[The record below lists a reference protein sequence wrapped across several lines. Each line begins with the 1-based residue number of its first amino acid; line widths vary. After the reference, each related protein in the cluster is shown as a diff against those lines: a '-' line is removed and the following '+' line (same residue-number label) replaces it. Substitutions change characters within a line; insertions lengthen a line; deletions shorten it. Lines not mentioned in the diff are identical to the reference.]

1 MELTADRLGNIL
13 DSAIVAISSIQ
24 FFPDQT
30 WEYIYWSS
38 GCERIFGFT
47 AAALLADQRLWVE
60 RIPADDWQR
69 IITPAFGSI
78 FSQPHPTFTY
88 RFHHPNGSLRWIS
101 ATQTVSWDEPTQSWM
116 VTIVAND
123 ITEQQGI
130 KESLKFQGNLLN
142 QVQNAIICT
151 NIKGEITYWNA
162 AAEALYQW
170 QSTEVM
176 GRLLLE
182 VITAPQDRDP
192 FIHGF
197 AELMTVGFKEGEY
210 QLQRKDGSRFIAY
223 ARTIALQNDQNE
235 ITGFVGVS
243 LDITERKATELALQQ
258 LNTELEQRVQ
268 QRTQELAN
276 SEQDLRTIFNNV
288 YDAIFIH
295 DLHGTVVDMNERA
308 LALFA
313 AQRDQLLGLKAIDL
327 CTSDWL
333 PQAFSANLACL
344 EAGETLQ
351 FEGRGQRFRD
361 HFIFDVEVSLR
372 LVTLSNCPVVIAGV
386 RDISERK
393 RAEAQIQASLKQKD
407 LLLREIHHRIKN
419 NLQVVSSLLM
429 LQAETTDD
437 IYTQQVLQ
445 ESQERVMAIALVH
458 EALYKSD
465 TLERIDLSEYIQD
478 LLEEIFYSHHARQR
492 GIQLGLELESIW
504 LNLETVLPCA
514 LILNELVVNAL
525 KHGFPDRASGQIY
538 VSLHCQGETII
549 LVVADDGIG
558 LSTDWDVRQSLSLG
572 LQLVRDLTQQLEGT
586 LEISSD
592 PSHHPGTRVTL
603 QFQELFYRSRV

>member
-13 DSAIVAISSIQ
+13 NSAIVAISSIQ

-30 WEYIYWSS
+30 WEYIYWSN
-38 GCERIFGFT
+38 GCEYIFGFT

-69 IITPAFGSI
+69 IIAPAFASI

-88 RFHHPNGSLRWIS
+88 RFQHPDGSLRWIS

-123 ITEQQGI
+123 ITEQHGI
-130 KESLKFQGNLLN
+130 KESLKFQDNLLN

-170 QSTEVM
+170 QSIEVL

-197 AELMTVGFKEGEY
+197 AELMTVGFKAGEY

-235 ITGFVGVS
+235 ITGFIGVS
-243 LDITERKATELALQQ
+243 LDITERKATEIALQQ

-288 YDAIFIH
+288 YDAIFLH
-295 DLHGTVVDMNERA
+295 DLRGTVVDMNERA
-308 LALFA
+308 LTLFA
-313 AQRDQLLGLKAIDL
+313 AQRDQLLGLKVIDL
-327 CTSDWL
+327 CASIP
-333 PQAFSANLACL
+333 PQEFSANLARL
-344 EAGETLQ
+344 QDGETLQ
-351 FEGRGQRFRD
+351 FEGRGRRFRD
-361 HFIFDVEVSLR
+361 GHIFDVEVSLR
-372 LVTLSNCPVVIAGV
+372 LVTLSNSPVVIAGV
-386 RDISERK
+386 RDISDRK

-429 LQAETTDD
+429 LQAETTED

-458 EALYKSD
+458 EALYKSA
-465 TLERIDLSEYIQD
+465 TLERIDLSGYIQD
-478 LLEEIFYSHHARQR
+478 LLQEIFYTHRGMEQ
-492 GIQLGLELESIW
+492 GIQLDLELEPVW

-525 KHGFPDRASGQIY
+525 KHAFPDRGSGQIFI
-538 VSLHCQGETII
+538 SLHNRGEIII

-558 LSTDWDVRQSLSLG
+558 LPTDWDVRQSLSLG
-572 LQLVRDLTQQLEGT
+572 LQVVRDLTQQLEGT

-592 PSHHPGTRVTL
+592 PSHRPGTRVTL